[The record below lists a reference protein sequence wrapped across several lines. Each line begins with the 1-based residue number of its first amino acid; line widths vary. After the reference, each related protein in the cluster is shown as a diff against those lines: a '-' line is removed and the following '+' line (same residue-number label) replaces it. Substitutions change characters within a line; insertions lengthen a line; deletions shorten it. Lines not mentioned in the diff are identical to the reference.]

1 MPLLPTLSSR
11 HQENAGGAIYRAA
24 IGQGLSMPKIIDI
37 LLEEHQNIEKL
48 LLVLEHELEV
58 FDRSGRPDYEILQ
71 TIIQYFQDYPE
82 SCHHP
87 KEEMIFE
94 KLKARDAAAAGR
106 FGDVEAEHG
115 AETRRLRSF
124 ARAVDSVL
132 ADQEFLRE
140 SFHLAV
146 HDFIEHQREHLK
158 KEERLLFPAAL
169 KALQPVDWAE
179 IDARLDDRKD
189 PLFDSVVEEKFH
201 NLQKTILRWER
212 ETEETRLAINQTQP

>member
-1 MPLLPTLSSR
+1 
-11 HQENAGGAIYRAA
+11 
-24 IGQGLSMPKIIDI
+24 MPKIIDL

-48 LLVLEHELEV
+48 LRVLEHELEI

-82 SCHHP
+82 KCHHP
-87 KEEMIFE
+87 KEEMIFD
-94 KLKARDAAAAGR
+94 KLKARDAVAAKR
-106 FGDVEAEHG
+106 FGDVEAEHEV
-115 AETRRLRSF
+115 ETRRLRNF

-146 HDFIEHQREHLK
+146 HDFIEHQRQHLQ
-158 KEERLLFPAAL
+158 KEEQLLFPAAI
-169 KALQPVDWAE
+169 KALRRQDWAE

-189 PLFDSVVEEKFH
+189 PLFDGVVEEKFH
-201 NLQKTILRWER
+201 DLRKTILRWEQ
-212 ETEETRLAINQTQP
+212 ETEEARADLTRIQP